1 MAAKPPPKTFFTPSH
16 LLDNLWL
23 ATNGQEEP
31 AIQIYTLKMHRAT
44 QANPTITFGTTPSLP
59 FYSLATT
66 NLAGEDAPVQSIINE
81 LLIQR
86 HHPTQ
91 PRVLPIAQLD
101 LISSP
106 SMDTMTFDSRQQE
119 STTLLTSIYPKLA
132 ALQALDAAANSPAAS
147 RIALVDPGA
156 QSPAAQRL
164 AEDVLAGAAQRECC
178 TLLWTRD
185 DPNQQANPWAQHIP
199 SEGSYQLHHPTLGT
213 FPIQID
219 GDCSLINK
227 PSTRPVTAI
236 YGHNMPSTPALAAAK
251 PASITLLNPY
261 ILSTSTPRTNAF
273 SPLPLPPRFDGQM
286 RPISATPSTMS
297 VAQLPTTTDA
307 TADDAMLARL
317 DFAND
322 ALVLNLGALTRFGNP
337 FLVDVAASTLCA
349 VAIAEAT
356 RGRSSRKTSLQNFDA
371 PPVNDY
377 ENMTPE
383 TKARSLKDSFK
394 QDWEGVDARSKQG
407 REKAGVA
414 VTSSLRKLMLSL
426 KSTTV
431 DEPAQSRAT
440 SCVASRARDRN
451 ADFDKDIEM
460 GEWYGQSAP
469 STKESKAERK
479 ARKAAEKEDRLP
491 FVARAIIGVLTFGFK
506 AVVWVLMIVFKIVAG
521 VFKTVMRS
529 VSKH

>member
-1 MAAKPPPKTFFTPSH
+1 M
-16 LLDNLWL
+16 
-23 ATNGQEEP
+23 
-31 AIQIYTLKMHRAT
+31 
-44 QANPTITFGTTPSLP
+44 
-59 FYSLATT
+59 
-66 NLAGEDAPVQSIINE
+66 
-81 LLIQR
+81 
-86 HHPTQ
+86 
-91 PRVLPIAQLD
+91 
-101 LISSP
+101 
-106 SMDTMTFDSRQQE
+106 
-119 STTLLTSIYPKLA
+119 
-132 ALQALDAAANSPAAS
+132 
-147 RIALVDPGA
+147 
-156 QSPAAQRL
+156 
-164 AEDVLAGAAQRECC
+164 
-178 TLLWTRD
+178 
-185 DPNQQANPWAQHIP
+185 
-199 SEGSYQLHHPTLGT
+199 
-213 FPIQID
+213 
-219 GDCSLINK
+219 
-227 PSTRPVTAI
+227 
-236 YGHNMPSTPALAAAK
+236 
-251 PASITLLNPY
+251 
-261 ILSTSTPRTNAF
+261 
-273 SPLPLPPRFDGQM
+273 
-286 RPISATPSTMS
+286 
-297 VAQLPTTTDA
+297 
-307 TADDAMLARL
+307 
-317 DFAND
+317 
-322 ALVLNLGALTRFGNP
+322 GALTRFGNP